1 MPKKRYYCT
10 LSSKRIIL
18 ASCSP
23 RRISLL
29 KQWGLSFLVIPSNT
43 NETSYLKKP
52 SFIVKE
58 LALRKANS
66 IAKQYKNSV
75 VLAADTIVV
84 LNGQVIGKPKD
95 KKESKKIIKELNGSI
110 HKVYTG
116 VAIVEG
122 DSRDVFYD
130 VSKVKMKKLPQKN
143 LKQLFGKHMDKAA
156 SYAIQDSQDDFVEKI
171 YGDYYTV
178 VGLPYIKLTQ
188 ELKKFNIYLK
198 PAYIPKRLY
207 PTK

>member
-1 MPKKRYYCT
+1 MPNNINEISYFKR
-10 LSSKRIIL
+10 
-18 ASCSP
+18 
-23 RRISLL
+23 
-29 KQWGLSFLVIPSNT
+29 
-43 NETSYLKKP
+43 P

-75 VLAADTIVV
+75 VLAADTVVV
-84 LNGQVIGKPKD
+84 LNGQVIGKPKN

-122 DSRDVFYD
+122 NRKDVFYD
-130 VSKVKMKKLPQKN
+130 VSKVKMQKLTQKN
-143 LKQLFGKHMDKAA
+143 LKKLFGKHMDKAG
-156 SYAIQDSQDDFVEKI
+156 SYAVQETQDDFVEKI

-198 PAYIPKRLY
+198 PANIPKRL
-207 PTK
+207 